1 MKNLPLLIATI
12 FGTLAIIIGVA
23 VMFSNSSSQPAT
35 ADRTALE
42 SNTQL
47 VKGPESAKV
56 TIVEFSDLQC
66 PACRAVQPLINS
78 VVEQYPDDVRLI
90 YRHFPLLDIHPNAM
104 LAAQASEVAA
114 DEGKFWEMHD
124 LLFQRQDEWA
134 NIRDNQALIDQF
146 GEYAQQ
152 IQIDKQILV
161 EKIQTDDI
169 KNRVMNDMA
178 LGSQLRVNA
187 TPTIYVNGQQLSAP
201 QQLQAVVEQTLN
213 SSQ

>member
-12 FGTLAIIIGVA
+12 IGTLAIIIGVA